1 MSAPKSVTRFH
12 YQDTIYPP
20 RPQSLAIVL
29 VVSKLNYQVKRD
41 KGGNGKGRKKGEC
54 FTFPSFIKNLEKA
67 YTRGSADN
75 TGMRCYSSY
84 FHPTLFEEVIVYDFH

>member
-12 YQDTIYPP
+12 YQDTIYLP

-29 VVSKLNYQVKRD
+29 VVFKLNYQVKRD
-41 KGGNGKGRKKGEC
+41 KGGNGNGRKKSEW
-54 FTFPSFIKNLEKA
+54 FTLPSFIKNLEKA

-75 TGMRCYSSY
+75 TGHAMLSI
-84 FHPTLFEEVIVYDFH
+84 LFDFWHHTIIF